1 MMQPDPT
8 PEYEGKL
15 RKILADGDWKVLREF
30 TREQNQIP
38 DDIYEKDEH
47 FWEVLMHK
55 LVCNRLDML
64 AQHET
69 SRAWLAQR
77 GYTPDIAGY

>member
-8 PEYEGKL
+8 PEYESRL
-15 RKILADGDWKVLREF
+15 RKVLADGDWKELRDF
-30 TREQNQIP
+30 TRAQNQIP
-38 DDIYEKDEH
+38 DDIFEKDEH

-55 LVCNRLDML
+55 LICNRLDML
-64 AQHET
+64 ALHEA
-69 SRAWLAQR
+69 SRAWLAER

>member
-8 PEYEGKL
+8 PEYESRL
-15 RKILADGDWKVLREF
+15 RKVLADGDWKELRDF
-30 TREQNQIP
+30 TRAQNQIP

-55 LVCNRLDML
+55 LICNRLDML
-64 AQHET
+64 ALHET
-69 SRAWLAQR
+69 SRAWLAER